1 MSYGRME
8 KKAAELKQ
16 EVDRLLTQAEK
27 ADKEEDA
34 LYGKG
39 GRGDQLPRELQF
51 RQSRLQKIQEA
62 KDALEQEARI
72 EAEAQQ
78 AEYEAKKKAYDKKT
92 GRKGRP
98 PKAPSGKPDSKR
110 QRNFT
115 DPDSRIMPA
124 SGSKDFIQGYNC
136 QAAVDG
142 KAQVIVATNVTQET
156 NDKQQVEPLIENMA
170 ENTADN
176 LPRVVSADAGYF
188 SETNCIALADNE
200 IDAYVATGKQK
211 HGEIPIQPRGRIP
224 KDATVAERMARK
236 IKTVKGRA
244 IYSLRKQIA
253 EPVFG
258 QIKEARNFRR
268 FSFRGLENCRQE
280 WDLVCLTHNI
290 LKLFRS
296 GWSANPA

>member
-1 MSYGRME
+1 M
-8 KKAAELKQ
+8 
-16 EVDRLLTQAEK
+16 
-27 ADKEEDA
+27 
-34 LYGKG
+34 
-39 GRGDQLPRELQF
+39 
-51 RQSRLQKIQEA
+51 
-62 KDALEQEARI
+62 
-72 EAEAQQ
+72 
-78 AEYEAKKKAYDKKT
+78 
-92 GRKGRP
+92 
-98 PKAPSGKPDSKR
+98 
-110 QRNFT
+110 
-115 DPDSRIMPA
+115 
-124 SGSKDFIQGYNC
+124 
-136 QAAVDG
+136 
-142 KAQVIVATNVTQET
+142 
-156 NDKQQVEPLIENMA
+156 
-170 ENTADN
+170 
-176 LPRVVSADAGYF
+176 
-188 SETNCIALADNE
+188 ADNE

-211 HGEIPIQPRGRIP
+211 HGEVPIQPRSRIP

>member
-1 MSYGRME
+1 
-8 KKAAELKQ
+8 
-16 EVDRLLTQAEK
+16 
-27 ADKEEDA
+27 
-34 LYGKG
+34 
-39 GRGDQLPRELQF
+39 
-51 RQSRLQKIQEA
+51 
-62 KDALEQEARI
+62 
-72 EAEAQQ
+72 
-78 AEYEAKKKAYDKKT
+78 
-92 GRKGRP
+92 
-98 PKAPSGKPDSKR
+98 
-110 QRNFT
+110 
-115 DPDSRIMPA
+115 
-124 SGSKDFIQGYNC
+124 
-136 QAAVDG
+136 
-142 KAQVIVATNVTQET
+142 
-156 NDKQQVEPLIENMA
+156 MA